1 MNFDLAAVDTT
12 ASEDG
17 VYMEVKDTAGSPV
30 KNSKGEVPAIKL
42 LGLDSKTYRD
52 YQRRFVLRRIRRES
66 TKGKPGVIDMTVEE
80 QAAESEK
87 DMLDQLVMMTV
98 GWKNF
103 RDDKGAHIT
112 FTPEAAREL
121 YTKYPIVAEQ
131 VDMFCAS
138 RANFMRHP

>member
-12 ASEDG
+12 AAEDG
-17 VYMEVKDTAGSPV
+17 VYMELKDAAGEPV

-66 TKGKPGVIDMTVEE
+66 AKGKPGIVEPTVDE
-80 QAAESEK
+80 QAAETEK
-87 DMLDQLVMMTV
+87 DTLDQLVMMTV

-103 RDDKGAHIT
+103 RDDKGAT
-112 FTPEAAREL
+112 VQFSPEAAREL
-121 YTKYPIVAEQ
+121 YSKYPIVAEQ

-138 RANFMRHP
+138 RANFMKRP